1 MFTSYQQE
9 ALEAVFKE
17 SHYPDVHQR
26 ETLAV
31 KAGLPEER
39 IQVQFSLSFSHYIR
53 PVIIDIGRNIQLS
66 SFLPLL

>member
-26 ETLAV
+26 EALAV

-39 IQVQFSLSFSHYIR
+39 IQVTYSPHL
-53 PVIIDIGRNIQLS
+53 
-66 SFLPLL
+66 